1 MDELSIPEFGKTLA
15 PSLRIYLTG
24 RTFIEAGETLFDE
37 RAFPGR
43 QGRLLF
49 AALIL
54 ERARPV
60 TREEFAEMLWPKE
73 LPVTWDGAL
82 SALISHLRS
91 ILTEAG
97 LPRDAIQMVTGCY
110 HLRLP
115 ESAWVNVDAAT
126 RALDE
131 AEGALNAGD
140 SNRAY
145 NFAGVVTAV
154 TRRPFLPGETGP
166 WAEGQRER
174 LHGIRYRGLDCFAT
188 IFKQTGE
195 IVHAIVALEEM
206 ISLEPFRES
215 AYRRMMQIHL
225 DAGTRA
231 EALRVY
237 EDCRLLIS
245 SELGVN
251 PAPQTQAIY
260 LEALRQT

>member
-1 MDELSIPEFGKTLA
+1 MVELSGPQFGKTLA
-15 PSLRIYLTG
+15 PALRIYLTG
-24 RTFIEAGETLFDE
+24 RTYIEAGERLFDE

-49 AALIL
+49 AALVL

-60 TREEFAEMLWPKE
+60 TRAEFAEILWPEE
-73 LPVTWDGAL
+73 LPATWDGAL

-91 ILTEAG
+91 LLTEGG

-110 HLRLP
+110 YLRLP
-115 ESAWVNVDAAT
+115 ESAWVDVAAAAH
-126 RALDE
+126 ALDE

-140 SNRAY
+140 SKRAY

-166 WAEGQRER
+166 WAESQRER
-174 LHGIRYRGLDCFAT
+174 LLGIRYRGLDCFAT
-188 IFKQTGE
+188 IFNQTGE
-195 IVHAIVALEEM
+195 TVHAIVAAEEM
-206 ISLEPFRES
+206 ISLEPFREA
-215 AYRRMMQIHL
+215 AYRRLMQIHL
-225 DAGTRA
+225 DAGNRA

-237 EDCRLLIS
+237 ESCRLLIS
-245 SELGVN
+245 SELGVD

-260 LEALRQT
+260 LEALHQT